1 MQIVPCR
8 DAISV
13 SKGQRPLYPQQ
24 VPAGVHKTY
33 LQHKQRSVC
42 VRGSMRPLTEGE
54 KIQTHVNSSLRYSH
68 GKDAQE
74 KKVVVLRNIFE
85 EVSQSVP

>member
-1 MQIVPCR
+1 
-8 DAISV
+8 
-13 SKGQRPLYPQQ
+13 
-24 VPAGVHKTY
+24 
-33 LQHKQRSVC
+33 
-42 VRGSMRPLTEGE
+42 MRPLTEGE
-54 KIQTHVNSSLRYSH
+54 KIVNSSLRYSH

>member
-1 MQIVPCR
+1 
-8 DAISV
+8 
-13 SKGQRPLYPQQ
+13 
-24 VPAGVHKTY
+24 
-33 LQHKQRSVC
+33 
-42 VRGSMRPLTEGE
+42 MRPLTEGE